1 MIEKEEEEK
10 AEYHT
15 EEMKPV
21 FGGVCTKEFV
31 LFFGENLQYYIIE
44 EWEGRQQLTES
55 NSLQKSDIMEESVQT
70 KFSMINDM
78 VISET
83 LQDYDTVDALIEE
96 YLWQEYENSQLFCLQ
111 PSV

>member
-1 MIEKEEEEK
+1 
-10 AEYHT
+10 
-15 EEMKPV
+15 
-21 FGGVCTKEFV
+21 
-31 LFFGENLQYYIIE
+31 
-44 EWEGRQQLTES
+44 
-55 NSLQKSDIMEESVQT
+55 MEESVQT